1 MTAPDPVMARLNEI
15 AVLSAT
21 VDRDRARSEYLQ
33 VWQEVGRDGDA
44 LHLMTLLHHLA
55 DLYDDPQQA
64 LEWDQRALRA
74 AERLTDERVAQYHP
88 GLRRDAMYPSLYL
101 NIADNLAALGRTAEA
116 DEQLVRAERHL
127 DQLGDDGYGAMIRG
141 GIARLRQ
148 RIADA

>member
-1 MTAPDPVMARLNEI
+1 MNVPDPVMARLNEI

-21 VDRDRARSEYLQ
+21 VDREQARLEYLQ
-33 VWQEVGRDGDA
+33 VWEQVGEDGDP

-64 LEWDQRALRA
+64 LDWDQRALLA
-74 AERLTDERVAQYHP
+74 ADRLTDERLEQYHP

-101 NIADNLAALGRTAEA
+101 NIADNLAKLGRTAEA
-116 DEQLVRAERHL
+116 EDVLTKAERHL

-141 GIARLRQ
+141 GIDRLRA
-148 RIADA
+148 RIADL